1 MYCKC
6 NMSDFQCSNIT
17 CLLGLKDALF
27 DELLFHDTWLIGMG
41 ALFVLCC
48 MWIYT
53 GSLFITLMTIIAIGF
68 SLGIAYF
75 IYTLVFEMHF
85 FPFMNLLA
93 SIVAVGKYTFHSRT
107 KLKYQQC
114 NCWKSTFLLLF
125 EIVFTS
131 ILIIVLKS

>member
-1 MYCKC
+1 
-6 NMSDFQCSNIT
+6 MSDCQCSNIT
-17 CLLGLKDALF
+17 RLLGLKNALF
-27 DELLFHDTWLIGMG
+27 DESLVQDTWLIAMG

-53 GSLFITLMTIIAIGF
+53 GSLFITLMTIVAIGF

-93 SIVAVGKYTFHSRT
+93 SIVAVGKYTFHSR
-107 KLKYQQC
+107 
-114 NCWKSTFLLLF
+114 
-125 EIVFTS
+125 
-131 ILIIVLKS
+131 